1 MVRYLRLTNEHIRY
15 VVICSL
21 LQQSSNCV
29 CAKYTLLLNDNKQES
44 VILFWYKIQMWFVNI
59 CKSNLQVK
67 INISAVRGSCRC
79 PKNKDQKYFQALEA
93 LSKNVSLKFTSG
105 NH

>member
-44 VILFWYKIQMWFVNI
+44 VIFFGTKYKCGLST

>member
-1 MVRYLRLTNEHIRY
+1 
-15 VVICSL
+15 
-21 LQQSSNCV
+21 
-29 CAKYTLLLNDNKQES
+29 
-44 VILFWYKIQMWFVNI
+44 MWFVNL

-67 INISAVRGSCRC
+67 INISAVRGSWHYPR
-79 PKNKDQKYFQALEA
+79 NKDQKYFQALEA

>member
-44 VILFWYKIQMWFVNI
+44 VIFLGTKYKCGLSTYVN
-59 CKSNLQVK
+59 Q
-67 INISAVRGSCRC
+67 ISKLR
-79 PKNKDQKYFQALEA
+79 
-93 LSKNVSLKFTSG
+93 
-105 NH
+105 